1 MFYFQSFFC
10 RFFSSVFSFLLHMAI
25 CSKLMLRDTG
35 PADNLAAVVRVSLVI
50 TSGILLYA
58 AGAMY
63 TLAI

>member
-1 MFYFQSFFC
+1 
-10 RFFSSVFSFLLHMAI
+10 
-25 CSKLMLRDTG
+25 MLRDTG
-35 PADNLAAVVRVSLVI
+35 PADNLAAVVGVSLVI

>member
-1 MFYFQSFFC
+1 
-10 RFFSSVFSFLLHMAI
+10 MAI